1 MGLGLG
7 LGWDNG
13 TQWDNGPIVEMKS
26 HGTSWTLVGNTGQLS
41 LRSAT
46 TLLRVAALSDCI
58 YAITK
63 SYSTYI
69 KIMLANQLTK

>member
-13 TQWDNGPIVEMKS
+13 TQWDNGPIVEMRS

-41 LRSAT
+41 LFWVEPKSASG
-46 TLLRVAALSDCI
+46 RVC
-58 YAITK
+58 
-63 SYSTYI
+63 STHSSSENI
-69 KIMLANQLTK
+69 SFWI

>member
-13 TQWDNGPIVEMKS
+13 TQWDNGPIVEMRS

-41 LRSAT
+41 ALDV
-46 TLLRVAALSDCI
+46 VA
-58 YAITK
+58 
-63 SYSTYI
+63 
-69 KIMLANQLTK
+69 MLGV